1 MPPRKKKAYT
11 RLWLILPAVV
21 FVSAIIIGLASK
33 GQTQQ
38 STPPTHAAQQPTT
51 QPSAKITSP
60 VSIQSK
66 VQSIVQ
72 KSGTSYVGGA
82 AVTYNATAKY
92 AHVFENIQVT
102 GNHNVDFSRIKHDAF
117 AIQKAIW
124 QAHLS
129 GLDSLQI
136 IFNSDGANRIATCEL
151 ERTTAAKLNWDNI
164 SRDQAWSDYDST
176 WLSKSL

>member
-1 MPPRKKKAYT
+1 M
-11 RLWLILPAVV
+11 
-21 FVSAIIIGLASK
+21 IGLASK

-38 STPPTHAAQQPTT
+38 SKPPAHATQQPAT
-51 QPSAKITSP
+51 QPSARIKSP
-60 VSIQSK
+60 TIIQSQ

-82 AVTYNATAKY
+82 AVTYDASAKY

-102 GNHNVDFSRIKHDAF
+102 GNNKVDFSRIKHDAF

-151 ERTTAAKLNWDNI
+151 ERMTAAKLNWDSI
-164 SRDQAWSDYDST
+164 TRDQAWSNYNST